1 MRRVRFYEYGGPQ
14 VLRIEEAPRPEPGDG
29 ELLIEVEAA
38 GVTLPVVRL
47 THGSRAGHPVPLPHA
62 PGGEV
67 AGRVAAIGA
76 GVSGWR
82 VGQRAAG
89 LAFTGAYAELAVLQ
103 AAMAAPVP
111 RDVADP
117 TAVLL
122 VRSGQ
127 VALGA
132 LRAASLR
139 PGESVLVTAAAGGV
153 GHLAIQLARTLGA
166 RRVVAAVGT
175 MAKRDFVRG
184 LGADQVV
191 GYDEIAAGCGEP
203 VDVVLDGVGGD
214 IVLAGCLQALAPLGR
229 LVAYNGVGGLVVYE
243 RAADAQRGRRRIHHG
258 AQAASQRDRYQRHQ
272 RELWDWYYRGRL
284 QPVVDRALPL
294 DGAAEAHRIIE
305 ARENRGKIILKPV
318 PAPNTGPDGEA
329 RTAHRPVA
337 AEAGGRTARDHPD
350 QHGADR
356 HGQLPQQLSRD
367 LPARRLAASPR

>member
-14 VLRIEEAPRPEPGDG
+14 VLRMEEAPRPEPGDG

-47 THGSRAGHPVPLPHA
+47 THGSPAGHPVPLPHA

-89 LAFTGAYAELAVLQ
+89 LAFTGAYAEFAILQ

-117 TAVLL
+117 AALLL

-139 PGESVLVTAAAGGV
+139 PGESALVTAAAGGV

-175 MAKRDFVRG
+175 MTKRDFVRG
-184 LGADQVV
+184 LGADRVV

-203 VDVVLDGVGGD
+203 VDVILDGVGGG
-214 IVLAGCLQALAPLGR
+214 ILAGCLRALAPLGR
-229 LVAYNGVGGLVVYE
+229 LVAYNGVGGLVDTNELRMRSTAVIGFSM
-243 RAADAQRGRRRIHHG
+243 AQL
-258 AQAASQRDRYQRHQ
+258 AASQRDCYQRHQ
-272 RELWDWYYRGRL
+272 RELWDWYGGGSL
-284 QPVVDRALPL
+284 QPVVDRTLPL
-294 DGAAEAHRIIE
+294 DRAAEAHRIIE

-318 PAPNTGPDGEA
+318 PAPDMPPDGEA
-329 RTAHRPVA
+329 LAAHRPVA
-337 AEAGGRTARDHPD
+337 AEAGGRAARDHPTSTLLTD
-350 QHGADR
+350 TARFAAAEQG
-356 HGQLPQQLSRD
+356 
-367 LPARRLAASPR
+367 PAC

>member
-29 ELLIEVEAA
+29 ELLIEVKAA

-82 VGQRAAG
+82 IGQRAAG
-89 LAFTGAYAELAVLQ
+89 LAFTGAYAEFAVLQ

-184 LGADQVV
+184 LGADEVV

-214 IVLAGCLQALAPLGR
+214 ILLAGCLQALAPLGR
-229 LVAYNGVGGLVVYE
+229 LVAYNGVGGLVDTNELRMRSTAVVGFSM
-243 RAADAQRGRRRIHHG
+243 AQL
-258 AQAASQRDRYQRHQ
+258 AASQRDRYQCHQ
-272 RELWDWYYRGRL
+272 RELWDWYAGGRL

-318 PAPNTGPDGEA
+318 PAPNTGPDSEA
-329 RTAHRPVA
+329 RT
-337 AEAGGRTARDHPD
+337 GHP
-350 QHGADR
+350 R
-356 HGQLPQQLSRD
+356 
-367 LPARRLAASPR
+367 

>member
-229 LVAYNGVGGLVVYE
+229 LVAYNGVGGLVDTNE
-243 RAADAQRGRRRIHHG
+243 LRMRSAAVVGFTMAQL
-258 AQAASQRDRYQRHQ
+258 AASQRDRYQRHQ
-272 RELWDWYYRGRL
+272 RELWDWYTGGRL

-329 RTAHRPVA
+329 RT
-337 AEAGGRTARDHPD
+337 GHP
-350 QHGADR
+350 R
-356 HGQLPQQLSRD
+356 
-367 LPARRLAASPR
+367 

>member
-47 THGSRAGHPVPLPHA
+47 THGSPAGHPVPLPHA

-67 AGRVAAIGA
+67 TGRVAAIGA

-89 LAFTGAYAELAVLQ
+89 LAFTGAYAEFAVLQ

-117 TAVLL
+117 GALLL

-153 GHLAIQLARTLGA
+153 GHLAIQLARRLGA

-175 MAKRDFVRG
+175 MAKRDFVCG

-203 VDVVLDGVGGD
+203 VDVILDGVGGD
-214 IVLAGCLQALAPLGR
+214 ILAGCLQALAPLGR
-229 LVAYNGVGGLVVYE
+229 LVAYNGVGGLVDTNELRMRSTAVIGFTMAQL
-243 RAADAQRGRRRIHHG
+243 AA
-258 AQAASQRDRYQRHQ
+258 QRDRYQRHQ
-272 RELWDWYYRGRL
+272 RELWDWYAGGSL

-318 PAPNTGPDGEA
+318 PAPNMAPDGD
-329 RTAHRPVA
+329 TRP
-337 AEAGGRTARDHPD
+337 GHP
-350 QHGADR
+350 R
-356 HGQLPQQLSRD
+356 
-367 LPARRLAASPR
+367 